1 MAQKEYLTFVGK
13 LEDLPQGEEI
23 ELLIKDLAPGRRKYD
38 AHYVRA
44 LVSSDP
50 EQLPESD
57 VLWIRGWVGV
67 LYPQPWAIRITREVG
82 EFPSGVTPA

>member
-13 LEDLPQGEEI
+13 LADLPQGEEI
-23 ELLIKDLAPGRRKYD
+23 ELLIKDLVPGRRKYD

-44 LVSSDP
+44 LVASDP
-50 EQLPESD
+50 EKLPESD

-82 EFPSGVTPA
+82 EFPSGVKPA

>member
-13 LEDLPQGEEI
+13 LEDLPQGEEV

-38 AHYVRA
+38 ARYVRA
-44 LVSSDP
+44 LVSSDSDK
-50 EQLPESD
+50 LPEAD

-67 LYPQPWAIRITREVG
+67 LYPRPWAIKITREVG
-82 EFPSGVTPA
+82 EFPSGTRPS